1 MGDVSRGGKQ
11 LPTLFD
17 CLKALA
23 PAPAFAQ
30 LLTVREA
37 GRLSCAWRTRAVL
50 RLLEARP
57 EAARERP
64 GGREAFPLHV
74 AVRHGAP
81 REVRQAL
88 AFPQCLHSRFE
99 HATVA
104 SARVSTLS
112 SLAAVVCHCM
122 FACPH
127 SRASASERERTQ

>member
-88 AFPQCLHSRFE
+88 AVSSRTAAACHVAFPPLAAPQ
-99 HATVA
+99 
-104 SARVSTLS
+104 S
-112 SLAAVVCHCM
+112 SLAI
-122 FACPH
+122 
-127 SRASASERERTQ
+127 